1 MSISEKIGFDYF
13 VETPV
18 EDWDSLAY
26 HEYWRNCGLPLE
38 KSTATR
44 SFNKQVE
51 WFLNNG
57 ASDEMERAG
66 FLKEQFKLA
75 VGLRLLHGNGLRL
88 RYKPIPFINII
99 DLQESGRVSRFW
111 EQVMHNTKLDK
122 IEKDASIEIRSFQ
135 AQHHFSVANRILAGE
150 KPIPFLNTKFDVK
163 VANTSPKATSS
174 EKVDPT
180 EGLRAYGKSV
190 YENNLKRKRND
201 DESDYEGLAL
211 LFDELSEDALME
223 SIDEK
228 LLEQENK
235 LPRASGNSSSKV
247 QQKIMDANI
256 IEAFHKY
263 ENKIP
268 KAHRIFTPAY
278 WGVMDLTRESLFD
291 CKHLTE
297 EDIMQLSQDFA
308 DKISWKTI
316 PPEKN
321 VQEYF
326 DNNCEKKMIDNH
338 DIKKLDVNIQF
349 MKSDVHS
356 FQGMMTEEE
365 LKMSSTF
372 PLFRGVFNSDKIK
385 NAWGEI
391 QALSTK
397 DARNEGRNP
406 FKKARIGRRVDMKST
421 LVKTS
426 NKFEVIYGEVAGGL
440 GPFGIPTACRKKR
453 YLDKE
458 RMNLIV
464 YGWLQIGLE
473 VNFYAMDWIGAGIY
487 RFGLVDRCRLPS
499 DEDEFGMLEDSY
511 CILKLLENKA
521 LEIEKVVKKLLLE
534 NIKGKRRQTTSR
546 TKAELNENRTPQQ

>member
-1 MSISEKIGFDYF
+1 IIIFWKNTLS
-13 VETPV
+13 VEL
-18 EDWDSLAY
+18 D
-26 HEYWRNCGLPLE
+26 
-38 KSTATR
+38 KATVTR
-44 SFNKQVE
+44 AFNEQVE
-51 WFLNNG
+51 WFIANG
-57 ASDEMERAG
+57 VENEQEKAKY
-66 FLKEQFKLA
+66 LKEQFHA
-75 VGLRLLHGNGLRL
+75 NRARLE
-88 RYKPIPFINII
+88 FF
-99 DLQESGRVSRFW
+99 ESQKGGRVYLFW
-111 EQVMHNTKLDK
+111 EEEMHAKKLDI
-122 IEKDASIEIRSFQ
+122 IEKNASIKIRSFQ
-135 AQHHFSVANRILAGE
+135 AQHHFFVANRILTGGNNISEPNPPINGSESE
-150 KPIPFLNTKFDVK
+150 KIRFDDN
-163 VANTSPKATSS
+163 VANTSSKGTSS
-174 EKVDPT
+174 DRVDST
-180 EGLRAYGKSV
+180 ERLRANEKSV
-190 YENNLKRKRND
+190 YENNLKRKRDD
-201 DESDYEGLAL
+201 DESDYQGLTL
-211 LFDELSEDALME
+211 LFDESSEDALIE

-247 QQKIMDANI
+247 RQKIMDANI
-256 IEAFHKY
+256 IEAFQKY

-268 KAHRIFTPAY
+268 KARRIFTPAY

-291 CKHLTE
+291 CKQLTE
-297 EDIMQLSQDFA
+297 EDIMQVSQEFA

-321 VQEYF
+321 IQEYF
-326 DNNCEKKMIDNH
+326 DNNCEKKMIDNQ

-391 QALSTK
+391 QALSTN
-397 DARNEGRNP
+397 DARNEGGNP

-421 LVKTS
+421 LIKTS

-440 GPFGIPTACRKKR
+440 GPFGLPTACRRKR

-473 VNFYAMDWIGAGIY
+473 VNFYAMDWLGAGIY

-511 CILKLLENKA
+511 CILKLLENKV

-534 NIKGKRRQTTSR
+534 NTKGKRRQTTSR
-546 TKAELNENRTPQQ
+546 TEAELNENRTPQKIKPNLYKLGNVW